1 MIDFTR
7 RMPNRREP
15 PPSFIPP
22 QFSQLVKAP
31 PSGPDWAHELKYDGY
46 RIHAR
51 VTGDK
56 ARLLT
61 RTGLDWTD
69 RYEATASAVSSIVPR
84 LAYLDGELCAVR
96 PDGTTSFSELQAAT
110 DDRRTMDLVYFVFD
124 LLFLDGKNLT
134 GSPLIER
141 KERLQALLRGAP
153 PSVQYSDH
161 HVGDGSRFFEAAC
174 RAKAEGVISKRVDA
188 RYVSGDRGLWR
199 KTKCYEREEFIIVGY
214 SEPEGSRPYL
224 GALLLAYYDNGGDNG
239 GQLVYAGR
247 VGTGMSA
254 AELRRLHQMLQPLRV
269 KKPPLDVLPPRTTRF
284 GSPLNLSRVTW
295 VRPKLVCEVRFLTW
309 TADGLLRQAAYEG
322 LRADK
327 PAEDVRR

>member
-1 MIDFTR
+1 
-7 RMPNRREP
+7 MPNRREP

-22 QFSQLVKAP
+22 QLSQLVKAP

-96 PDGTTSFSELQAAT
+96 PDGTTSFSKLQAAM

-161 HVGDGSRFFEAAC
+161 HVGDGSASWRPL
-174 RAKAEGVISKRVDA
+174 AE
-188 RYVSGDRGLWR
+188 
-199 KTKCYEREEFIIVGY
+199 
-214 SEPEGSRPYL
+214 P
-224 GALLLAYYDNGGDNG
+224 
-239 GQLVYAGR
+239 
-247 VGTGMSA
+247 
-254 AELRRLHQMLQPLRV
+254 
-269 KKPPLDVLPPRTTRF
+269 
-284 GSPLNLSRVTW
+284 
-295 VRPKLVCEVRFLTW
+295 RPKASSRSAW
-309 TADGLLRQAAYEG
+309 T
-322 LRADK
+322 RAMCRVIAVFGARPSATNEK
-327 PAEDVRR
+327 SS

>member
-1 MIDFTR
+1 MVSSVRCD
-7 RMPNRREP
+7 RMAPRHF
-15 PPSFIPP
+15 PSFR
-22 QFSQLVKAP
+22 QQ
-31 PSGPDWAHELKYDGY
+31 
-46 RIHAR
+46 
-51 VTGDK
+51 
-56 ARLLT
+56 
-61 RTGLDWTD
+61 TD
-69 RYEATASAVSSIVPR
+69 N
-84 LAYLDGELCAVR
+84 
-96 PDGTTSFSELQAAT
+96 
-110 DDRRTMDLVYFVFD
+110 RRTMDLVYFVFD

-141 KERLQALLRGAP
+141 KDRLQALLRGAP
-153 PSVQYSDH
+153 PSVQYSDY
-161 HVGDGSRFFEAAC
+161 HVGDGSRFLEAAC
-174 RAKAEGVISKRVDA
+174 RAKAEGIISKRVDP

-214 SEPEGSRPYL
+214 SEPEASRPYL
-224 GALLLAYYDNGGDNG
+224 GALLLAYYDNG

-269 KKPPLDVLPPRTTRF
+269 KKPPLDVPPSRTTRF

-309 TADGLLRQAAYEG
+309 TADGLLRQVAYEG